1 MFKKKINQAIS
12 RKLLEDGRMV
22 RPLFIKSFWWG
33 VQLNIEDTNIQRA
46 DKVNKID
53 DTLKEQI
60 IQ

>member
-1 MFKKKINQAIS
+1 
-12 RKLLEDGRMV
+12 MV

-53 DTLKEQI
+53 DTLKKKEKDLSKDI
-60 IQ
+60 KTLKDF